1 MADLIPLKNSIS
13 MNLKN
18 SRERYGTLAI
28 ALHWL
33 IVLQLIG
40 VYACINLVDVFPE
53 HSDPQRLLKTWH
65 FLLGLTVLVAA
76 LVRLLNRLSAPSPE
90 LLRSMPR
97 WQRWL
102 ASAVHVALY
111 MFLLVMPLLGWLTLS
126 AEGHPI
132 SLFGIVLPGLMAPD
146 DAWAHT
152 LKDVHETIGV
162 AGYYLIG
169 LHAGAALFHHFLVR
183 DGTLARM
190 LPFLATKHRSL
201 T

>member
-1 MADLIPLKNSIS
+1 

-18 SRERYGTLAI
+18 SRDRYGALAI

-65 FLLGLTVLVAA
+65 FLLGLTVLAVA

-90 LLRSMPR
+90 LLRTTPR
-97 WQRWL
+97 WQWWL
-102 ASAVHVALY
+102 ANAVHVALY
-111 MFLLVMPLLGWLTLS
+111 VFLLVMPLLGWLTLS

-132 SLFGIVLPGLMAPD
+132 SLFGIVLPGLIAAD
-146 DAWAHT
+146 DGWAHT
-152 LKDVHETIGV
+152 LKDLHETIGV
-162 AGYYLIG
+162 VGYYLIG
-169 LHAGAALFHHFLVR
+169 LHAGAALLHHFFVR

-190 LPFLATKHRSL
+190 LPFLATKQRSL